1 MLQLAQELKLARF
14 GQITVAIDGTKIA
27 ANASKHSAVSHGH
40 AGRAIVQLEAEVQQL
55 LAKAEQADATP
66 LQDGLSIPEEIVRRQ
81 ERKAALEKARTQIE
95 ARAHARYTAELAEH
109 EKKMAARQE
118 HERSS
123 GKPRGRPPA
132 PPAPGPQP
140 QEQHNFTDPDSRIMK
155 TSSGFGQC
163 YNAQL
168 AVDVDSRLIVG
179 ERVSPAPNDKQ
190 QLVATLAAVAPVAG
204 PVTAVLADSGFYS
217 EEAVQTIERTPAGD
231 ASGTI
236 VYAAMEK
243 ISHHRS
249 VADLEKKEDPAAPA
263 PNAAVAEQMRHRLRT
278 SAGRKLYSAVQQ
290 NASKRSNQSSASSRR
305 PSASGSS

>member
-1 MLQLAQELKLARF
+1 
-14 GQITVAIDGTKIA
+14 
-27 ANASKHSAVSHGH
+27 
-40 AGRAIVQLEAEVQQL
+40 
-55 LAKAEQADATP
+55 
-66 LQDGLSIPEEIVRRQ
+66 
-81 ERKAALEKARTQIE
+81 
-95 ARAHARYTAELAEH
+95 
-109 EKKMAARQE
+109 
-118 HERSS
+118 
-123 GKPRGRPPA
+123 
-132 PPAPGPQP
+132 
-140 QEQHNFTDPDSRIMK
+140 
-155 TSSGFGQC
+155 
-163 YNAQL
+163 
-168 AVDVDSRLIVG
+168 VG

-249 VADLEKKEDPAAPA
+249 VADLEKKQDPAAP
-263 PNAAVAEQMRHRLRT
+263 PPGAAVAEQMRHRLKT

-305 PSASGSS
+305 RSASGSSCCAARPRSRRNGRCCAWPILLSSRTPAAHAQTRRKSARRGLNAAV